1 MKKKY
6 PENRLSLASGS
17 KLIAHAYQA
26 REKVS
31 LKKFIGSKF
40 TPPRT
45 TKMMLFLKVK
55 ITIFNVVCALV
66 HALTTHLKW

>member
-1 MKKKY
+1 MKRKY

-31 LKKFIGSKF
+31 FKKCIGSKF
-40 TPPRT
+40 KPQGT
-45 TKMMLFLKVK
+45 TKMMLRLKVK
-55 ITIFNVVCALV
+55 ITIFNVVCAL
-66 HALTTHLKW
+66 TTHLK